1 MGIYNNECQNYSNSF
16 YSRSHNNRFSHKR
29 KCVISEKGR
38 SRNKPYCDPLFRE
51 ILTRRSRLP
60 YIFIL
65 VVQLSFDEVAVET
78 SNVGNR
84 LTLRTNSLA
93 STSVST
99 VTKTEFIHLSN
110 HGFSAL
116 GSFGLTLGQQSKL
129 TNLGRN
135 EEHRRT
141 ILASCYASSA
151 TNASGAVHG
160 FIGCI
165 LGNEDGICILR
176 SSGAN

>member
-1 MGIYNNECQNYSNSF
+1 MNAKITVINSIPVLTTTVF
-16 YSRSHNNRFSHKR
+16 LTKESALSVK
-29 KCVISEKGR
+29 KGR

-78 SNVGNR
+78 SYVGNR

-99 VTKTEFIHLSN
+99 VTKTEFIHLCN

-116 GSFGLTLGQQSKL
+116 GSFGLTLRQ
-129 TNLGRN
+129 
-135 EEHRRT
+135 
-141 ILASCYASSA
+141 
-151 TNASGAVHG
+151 
-160 FIGCI
+160 
-165 LGNEDGICILR
+165 
-176 SSGAN
+176 